1 MSGKHHKHSRSQLVI
16 VDHSHDH
23 ILAGCQV
30 NIIAHIDI
38 LITISETHYQVI
50 NSLSLFPEMGKAALQ
65 QVELIHKYF
74 KFEPT
79 QEFKV

>member
-1 MSGKHHKHSRSQLVI
+1 MSGKHHKHSRSQLV
-16 VDHSHDH
+16 DHSHDH

-30 NIIAHIDI
+30 DIIAHIGI

>member
-30 NIIAHIDI
+30 DIIAHIDI
-38 LITISETHYQVI
+38 LITISETHYQAI
-50 NSLSLFPEMGKAALQ
+50 NLSSFFSRDGKGGVTTGGTNSQIL
-65 QVELIHKYF
+65 
-74 KFEPT
+74 
-79 QEFKV
+79 